1 MSAEEFSISFG
12 NYAAENDIV
21 MVLPQAAS
29 CFMGDVPG
37 DDAAALNQVSRD
49 GGMMTFMK
57 GIYEKATTSDTSS
70 RDADMA
76 TGAYEFRTA
85 YPGMYDEEAAKS
97 VFYSL
102 FAMSLL
108 AI

>member
-37 DDAAALNQVSRD
+37 DDAAALN
-49 GGMMTFMK
+49 
-57 GIYEKATTSDTSS
+57 
-70 RDADMA
+70 
-76 TGAYEFRTA
+76 
-85 YPGMYDEEAAKS
+85 
-97 VFYSL
+97 
-102 FAMSLL
+102 
-108 AI
+108 